1 MPAPCTGAG
10 AGTKLPDGGGWP
22 MTVVEGEWG
31 GFCEFDMALAGRTIA
46 ASARAAY
53 HRGAVTTDPS
63 TDARVWP
70 PMPLEAWREQAL
82 RELKGAPLERLIAR
96 AEGLQIEPLY
106 PAEPTALPGRAAL
119 LRAPGWT
126 VCPETTHPD
135 PATAGAEIGR
145 DLQRGAGAVWVRLDE
160 RLAAGTGGSPAPTG
174 LHGVVVRD
182 ADALATLLVDVDLAR
197 TPVTL
202 AVGAAGRGVAAMLRE
217 VASRRG
223 VAPGQLRGLL
233 GCDPLAALASRGVLA
248 WSIEHALED
257 MSEVAGWAR
266 SAVPGLRT
274 ALVDVGGYHDAGAG
288 AVEQLAALLAS
299 GVAYLRALTADGSSV
314 AAAAQRLGFAVA
326 VGRDLFVELAKLRAA
341 RLCWARV
348 IAACGGDAGAQRM
361 QLHARGSWRERTAVD
376 PWVGLLRGTG
386 ETIAAALGGA
396 DSIATVAMDAA
407 LGEPGELGRRMARN
421 TQVVLAEESHLGRV
435 ADPGG
440 GAGYVEA
447 LTDQLARAAWSRFQ
461 AIERE
466 GGMVAALRSGS
477 VQREVLA
484 NAQRQAEAVAT
495 LRLPIVGVS
504 RFPAA
509 QERDPGAEAVVDHL
523 AQETDTSG
531 HVVGDRLGLAG
542 AVEVVTP
549 LQRSRLAAPFEA
561 LRSAVRAASGQV
573 ALVAVG
579 SAAQS
584 RARVEFCRAYFAG
597 GGFTVV
603 ETAGALEVEA
613 AARQF
618 AATGAQAAVICS
630 ADAVYAE
637 AVPRLVPLL
646 RAAGATVVVLAGRPK
661 EQAEALAAAGIE
673 LFVQQGGD
681 ALALMQALQRRME
694 VRS

>member
-1 MPAPCTGAG
+1 MGPGV
-10 AGTKLPDGGGWP
+10 GTKVPDCGGLP
-22 MTVVEGEWG
+22 MTVVVSGWAPEGVLG
-31 GFCEFDMALAGRTIA
+31 GFGELDMARARRTIA

-63 TDARVWP
+63 TDARAWP
-70 PMPLEAWREQAL
+70 PVPLDAWREQAL
-82 RELKGAPLERLIAR
+82 RELKGAPIERLIAR
-96 AEGLQIEPLY
+96 TEGLQIEPLY
-106 PAEPTALPGRAAL
+106 PAVPTALPGRAAL

-126 VCPETTHPD
+126 VCAEATHPD
-135 PATAGAEIGR
+135 PAVAGAAIAR
-145 DLQRGAGAVWVRLDE
+145 DLRGGAGAVWVRLDE
-160 RLAAGTGGSPAPTG
+160 RLAAGVAGAPAPTG
-174 LHGVVVRD
+174 LHGVVIRD
-182 ADALATLLVDVDLAR
+182 AGALATLLADVDLRR
-197 TPVTL
+197 TPVML

-217 VASRRG
+217 VLASRG
-223 VAPGQLRGLL
+223 VEPAALHGLL
-233 GCDPLAALASRGVLA
+233 GCDPLAALATRGGLA
-248 WSIEHALED
+248 WPIEHALRD
-257 MSEVAGWAR
+257 MSEVTAWAR
-266 SAVPGLRT
+266 GEAPGLRT

-288 AVEQLAALLAS
+288 AALQLAVLLAS
-299 GVAYLRALTADGSSV
+299 GVAYLRALTADGTAVEV
-314 AAAAQRLGFAVA
+314 AAKQLVFAVA

-348 IAACGGDAGAQRM
+348 VAACGGDAAAQRM

-396 DSIATVAMDAA
+396 DSIATVAMDVA

-466 GGMVAALRSGS
+466 GGIVAALRSGS

-484 NAQRQAEAVAT
+484 NAQRQAEAAAT

-509 QERDPGAEAVVDHL
+509 YERDPGAGPVVDL
-523 AQETDTSG
+523 LEVAS
-531 HVVGDRLGLAG
+531 A
-542 AVEVVTP
+542 AAEVVTP
-549 LQRSRLAAPFEA
+549 LQRTRLAAPFEV
-561 LRSAVRAASGQV
+561 LRAAVQASAGQV

-584 RARVEFCRAYFAG
+584 RARVEFCRAYFAV
-597 GGFTVV
+597 GGFSVI
-603 ETAGALEVEA
+603 ETEGAPLLED

-618 AATGAQAAVICS
+618 KATGARAAVICS

-646 RAAGATVVVLAGRPK
+646 RAAGAKVVVLAGRPK
-661 EQAEALAAAGIE
+661 DQVDALAAAGVE

-681 ALALMQALQRRME
+681 ALALLGELQRRME
-694 VRS
+694 VQS

>member
-1 MPAPCTGAG
+1 
-10 AGTKLPDGGGWP
+10 
-22 MTVVEGEWG
+22 
-31 GFCEFDMALAGRTIA
+31 
-46 ASARAAY
+46 
-53 HRGAVTTDPS
+53 
-63 TDARVWP
+63 
-70 PMPLEAWREQAL
+70 MPLEAWREQAL
-82 RELKGAPLERLIAR
+82 RELKATPFERLIAR
-96 AEGLQIEPLY
+96 TEGLRLEPLY
-106 PAEPTALPGRAAL
+106 PAEPTALPGREAL
-119 LRAPGWT
+119 LRAPGWI
-126 VCPETTHPD
+126 VCPETTQPD
-135 PATAGAEIGR
+135 PAAAGAAIGR
-145 DLQRGAGAVWVRLDE
+145 DLQRGAAAVWVRLDE
-160 RLAAGTGGSPAPTG
+160 RLAAGVAGPPPPTG

-182 ADALATLLVDVDLAR
+182 ADALATLLADVDLAR

-202 AVGAAGRGVAAMLRE
+202 AVGAAGRGAAAMLRE
-217 VASRRG
+217 VAARRG
-223 VAPGQLRGLL
+223 VAPQQLRGLL
-233 GCDPLAALASRGVLA
+233 GCDPLATLANRGALG
-248 WSIEHALED
+248 WSIEHALKD
-257 MSEVAGWAR
+257 MSEVAAWAR
-266 SAVPGLRT
+266 SAAPGLRT

-288 AVEQLAALLAS
+288 AVEQLAVLLAS
-299 GVAYLRALTADGSSV
+299 GVAYLRALTADGAPV
-314 AAAAQRLGFAVA
+314 DAAARQLGFAVA

-348 IAACGGDAGAQRM
+348 MAACGGDAGAQRM
-361 QLHARGSWRERTAVD
+361 QLHARGSWRERSGVD

-421 TQVVLAEESHLGRV
+421 TQVLLAEESHLGRV

-461 AIERE
+461 AIERA
-466 GGMVAALRSGS
+466 GGMVAALRGGD
-477 VQREVLA
+477 VQCEVQA

-509 QERDPGAEAVVDHL
+509 DEHDPGAEAVLDLL
-523 AQETDTSG
+523 ARETGASG
-531 HVVGDRLGLAG
+531 HVVGDRFGLAS
-542 AVEVVTP
+542 AAAEVVTP
-549 LQRSRLAAPFEA
+549 LRRARLAEPFEA
-561 LRSAVRAASGQV
+561 LRAAVRASSGRV

-579 SAAQS
+579 GAAQS
-584 RARVEFCRAYFAG
+584 RARVEFCRGYFAA

-603 ETAGALEVEA
+603 ETTGALEVEA
-613 AARQF
+613 AAQQF

-637 AVPRLVPLL
+637 VVPRLVPLL
-646 RAAGATVVVLAGRPK
+646 RAAGARVVVLAGRPK
-661 EQAEALAAAGIE
+661 EQVEALAAAGVE

>member
-1 MPAPCTGAG
+1 
-10 AGTKLPDGGGWP
+10 
-22 MTVVEGEWG
+22 MTVVVSGWAPEGVLG
-31 GFCEFDMALAGRTIA
+31 GFGELDMARARRTIA
-46 ASARAAY
+46 ASARPAY
-53 HRGAVTTDPS
+53 HRRAVTTDPS
-63 TDARVWP
+63 TDARAWP
-70 PMPLEAWREQAL
+70 PVPLEAWREQAL
-82 RELKGAPLERLIAR
+82 RELKGAPIERLIAR
-96 AEGLQIEPLY
+96 VEGLQIEPLY

-126 VCPETTHPD
+126 VCPESTHPD
-135 PATAGAEIGR
+135 PAVAGAAIGR
-145 DLQRGAGAVWVRLDE
+145 ELLRGAGAVWVRLDE
-160 RLAAGTGGSPAPTG
+160 RLAAGMVGAPAPMG

-182 ADALATLLVDVDLAR
+182 ADALATLLAGVDLAR

-217 VASRRG
+217 ALARRG
-223 VAPGQLRGLL
+223 VEAAALRGLL
-233 GCDPLAALASRGVLA
+233 GCDPLATLVNRGALA
-248 WSIEHALED
+248 WSIEHALSD
-257 MSEVAGWAR
+257 MSEVAAWAR
-266 SAVPGLRT
+266 AAAPGLRT

-288 AVEQLAALLAS
+288 AAEQLAVLLAS
-299 GVAYLRALTADGSSV
+299 GVAYLRALTADGTAV
-314 AAAAQRLGFAVA
+314 DAAARQLGFAMA

-348 IAACGGDAGAQRM
+348 VAACGGDATAQRM
-361 QLHARGSWRERTAVD
+361 HLHVRGSWRERTAID

-421 TQVVLAEESHLGRV
+421 TQVVLAEESQLGRV

-447 LTDQLARAAWSRFQ
+447 LTDRLARAAWSRFQ

-466 GGMVAALRSGS
+466 GGIVAALRSGS
-477 VQREVLA
+477 VQREVQA
-484 NAQRQAEAVAT
+484 NATRQAEAVAT

-509 QERDPGAEAVVDHL
+509 QEQDPGAEPVVDVL
-523 AQETDTSG
+523 AHETGAQG
-531 HVVGDRLGLAG
+531 HVAEDRLMLTG
-542 AVEVVTP
+542 AAAEVVTP
-549 LQRSRLAAPFEA
+549 LQRARLAAPFEA
-561 LRSAVRAASGQV
+561 LRAAVQAAAGQV

-584 RARVEFCRAYFAG
+584 RARVDFCRGYFAV
-597 GGFTVV
+597 GGFTVI
-603 ETAGALEVEA
+603 ETAGAIELEA
-613 AARQF
+613 AAQQF
-618 AATGAQAAVICS
+618 AATGARAAVICS

-637 AVPRLVPLL
+637 VVPRLVPLL
-646 RAAGATVVVLAGRPK
+646 RAAGAKVVVLAGRPK
-661 EQAEALAAAGIE
+661 DQGEALAAAGVE

-681 ALALMQALQRRME
+681 ALALLAELQRRME
-694 VRS
+694 VQS